1 MEKPFY
7 QNSAVTIITR
17 MISSKREIGHIK
29 ADSKN
34 RRVSRTG
41 KLLCWLFVDLVVA
54 AVIFGLLLHKPG
66 GYDPTDF
73 DSAGYEP
80 GQVSPYLTHE
90 LSPQIY
96 NGAQRGQPFV
106 VVITQKGINEV
117 VAGWGWPKMSQ
128 GVMLYAPAVV
138 FTPGSALLMATASIK
153 GAEFVVTIEIKPKID
168 EEGLLTFHVSKF
180 KIGAMNVTPIAKL
193 TAKKM
198 YLQRI
203 ANLPIDTE
211 AVQTKIAESL
221 LNDAPFEPV
230 FKVDDRKVRIDKIT
244 IGKAKMTAHLV
255 PAS

>member
-1 MEKPFY
+1 M
-7 QNSAVTIITR
+7 
-17 MISSKREIGHIK
+17 
-29 ADSKN
+29 
-34 RRVSRTG
+34 SRTR

-54 AVIFGLLLHKPG
+54 TVVIGLLLHKPG
-66 GYDPTDF
+66 SYDPTDF

-90 LSPQIY
+90 LSPRIY
-96 NGAQRGQPFV
+96 NGVQRDEPFEL
-106 VVITQKGINEV
+106 VITQKGINEI

-128 GVMLYAPAVV
+128 GVMLYSPAVL
-138 FTPGSALLMATASIK
+138 FKPGSALLMATANVR
-153 GAEFVVTIEIKPKID
+153 GAEFVVTIEIEPKID
-168 EEGLLTFHVSKF
+168 EKGLLTFHISKV
-180 KIGAMNVTPIAKL
+180 KIGVMNITPLAKI
-193 TAKKM
+193 TARKM

-203 ANLPIDTE
+203 AHLPIDKE

-244 IGKAKMTAHLV
+244 VSKEKLTAHLV